1 MTTGTRSTFQRA
13 IDKATERGTYKLVR
27 QAGIGRY
34 LVPGSRGVVY
44 TVTVDAAGEYACT
57 CEAGTREIA
66 CYHAAAVWIVRI
78 GEQAGGHPAPR
89 LESDADARVRRL
101 AESRMNI
108 QRHGPEWAHTP
119 SREAWL

>member
-13 IDKATERGTYKLVR
+13 IDKAGELGTHKTVR
-27 QAGIGRY
+27 QVSAGRY

-44 TVTVDAAGEYACT
+44 TVLVSLDGEYTCT
-57 CEAGTREIA
+57 CEAGRREIP
-66 CYHAAAVWIVRI
+66 CYHQGGVFLKRL

-89 LESDADARVRRL
+89 RESDADLRVRLL
-101 AESRMNI
+101 AESRMAG
-108 QRHGPEWAHTP
+108 QRIGAEWDRP